1 MAMVDSFARTSGS
14 YGSEVPPMR
23 DSRKMMLTELEEA
36 ITETTKRVREAG
48 PEADV
53 AALETLD
60 LLAEVY
66 DICKNGGKE

>member
-1 MAMVDSFARTSGS
+1 
-14 YGSEVPPMR
+14 MR
-23 DSRKMMLTELEEA
+23 DSRKLMLTELEEA